1 VSPELLELFFE
12 KLTSADRG
20 QGVNNSIQDAA
31 NYVVAMKKIRD
42 GADTKKI
49 VDAYDSEM
57 LERGSREIR
66 ISLPAAIATHSVEVF
81 GDGPLA
87 KIGMKQKDFA
97 PKTKE
102 SRL

>member
-1 VSPELLELFFE
+1 
-12 KLTSADRG
+12 LTSEDRG

-31 NYVVAMKKIRD
+31 NYVVAMTKISI
-42 GADTKKI
+42 GESTKQT

-57 LERGSREIR
+57 LERGAREIK
-66 ISLPAAIATHSVEVF
+66 ISIPAAIATHSFELF

-87 KIGMKQKDFA
+87 KIGVKQKDFT
-97 PKTKE
+97 PKAEE